1 MDKKYKIKDIYDK
14 LKKIGFDKSYLKKFI
29 LPDWWDDEIAKTTNG
44 FIIFCGIISKN
55 INIDYNSL
63 INDENIKL
71 SIINSEED
79 KEKLNLNHKMNS
91 NYSENDIL
99 LAELISLK
107 IAKLINSVNKNKFK
121 DFPSDVN
128 EIRKTIL
135 SNNDMISFEN
145 LLDYCWKS
153 GISVIHVSNFPKKAK
168 KFEGLSGYID
178 NKPFI
183 ILSKN
188 QKNESYQLFTLAHEL
203 GHLILKHSNNSKLI
217 YDYDLTLNRDIVF
230 ETQANQFATKL
241 ITNYSEIEYPSK
253 TYTSP
258 QLYEYSL
265 SVSKKHKIDA
275 GFIALNYAKT
285 FNRFP
290 VANGALKKLGNNNA
304 IAVMYKYLTENIN
317 SDDLHEDTIAFIM
330 NIVTKEAV

>member
-1 MDKKYKIKDIYDK
+1 MDKKYKIKNIYDK
-14 LKKIGFDKSYLKKFI
+14 LKKIGFDKPYLKNFI
-29 LPDWWDDEIAKTTNG
+29 LPDWWEDEIAKTTNG
-44 FIIFCGIISKN
+44 FSIFCGIISKN
-55 INIDYNSL
+55 LNIDYNSL
-63 INDENIKL
+63 ISEENIKL
-71 SIINSEED
+71 SIINNEDD

-91 NYSENDIL
+91 NYSENDII

-107 IAKLINSVNKNKFK
+107 IAKLINSVNKNEFK
-121 DFPSDVN
+121 NFPCDVN
-128 EIRKTIL
+128 EIRKAIL
-135 SNNDMISFEN
+135 INNEMVSFEN
-145 LLDYCWKS
+145 LLDYCWKL
-153 GISVIHVSNFPKKAK
+153 GIPVIHVSNFPKRAK

-178 NKPFI
+178 DKPFI

-203 GHLILKHSNNSKLI
+203 GHLILKHSNKIKII

-230 ETQANQFATKL
+230 ETEANQFATKL

-253 TYTSP
+253 NFTLLG
-258 QLYEYSL
+258 LYEYSL
-265 SVSKKHKIDA
+265 SISKKHKIDA

-304 IAVMYKYLTENIN
+304 ITLMFNHLTKNTN
-317 SDDLHEDTIAFIM
+317 FDDLHEDTIEFM
-330 NIVTKEAV
+330 MKIVTKE